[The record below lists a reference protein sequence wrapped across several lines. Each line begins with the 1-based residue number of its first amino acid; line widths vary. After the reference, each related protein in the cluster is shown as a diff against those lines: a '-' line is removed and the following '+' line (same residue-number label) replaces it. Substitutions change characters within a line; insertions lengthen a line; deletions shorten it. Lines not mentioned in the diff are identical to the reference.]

1 MRGRQL
7 IPIFGLAV
15 LLLPAY
21 VFAQTQQP
29 EPPPPPA
36 PAAQAG
42 QADSSNNKKSSSRHQ
57 HDFLVKGTVFTPEGL
72 SFAGAEIRIRKAG
85 AKSFHW
91 QSEANSRGEFAIRV
105 VQGAKYEVFVRAKGF
120 KEQMKP
126 ADGMGS
132 ERIEEMVFHMER
144 EGGKPQ

>member
-1 MRGRQL
+1 MRSQRL
-7 IPIFGLAV
+7 IAIFSVAM
-15 LLLPAY
+15 LLLPACTLG
-21 VFAQTQQP
+21 QTQQP
-29 EPPPPPA
+29 EPPSA
-36 PAAQAG
+36 PATQPA
-42 QADSSNNKKSSSRHQ
+42 QADSSSNKKVSSRHQ

-85 AKSFHW
+85 TKSFHW

-126 ADGMGS
+126 ADATGS
-132 ERIEEMVFHMER
+132 ERIEEIVFRLEH
-144 EGGKPQ
+144 EGSKPR